1 MEEGIEE
8 GSKIGHLRVPLCL
21 RETILMEMTLICM
34 KMKQHAELIF
44 ALRLVFKQR
53 HERTRKW
60 PFERWGTRGEEERWP
75 QVYMH
80 QCDRREDQSFVLH
93 V

>member
-1 MEEGIEE
+1 M
-8 GSKIGHLRVPLCL
+8 CL
-21 RETILMEMTLICM
+21 RETILMEITLICM

-60 PFERWGTRGEEERWP
+60 PSERWGTRGEEERWP
-75 QVYMH
+75 QVCMH
-80 QCDRREDQSFVLH
+80 QCDRRETSLLVLH